1 MSPKTP
7 QKKFNTG
14 WLSELDK
21 RTALA
26 QVMLERYRAFT
37 DDLGGAD
44 SLTYA
49 KRSLVERALHLEY
62 WLALQ
67 ERALIEGAEFDVGK
81 WTQATN
87 SLQGILSKL
96 GLERQAKQ
104 VPSLHEYIGTKAISI
119 SDP

>member
-62 WLALQ
+62 WLAQQ
-67 ERALIEGAEFDVGK
+67 ERALMEGAEFDVSR

-96 GLERQAKQ
+96 GLERQAKD
-104 VPSLHEYIGTKAISI
+104 VTSLKDYIRAREASA
-119 SDP
+119 